1 MARGAKVVKFPG
13 PAIEPDLKEF
23 IDECLV
29 PMLVRDALK
38 DAANE
43 IHLAHSNRI
52 GGQCARRE
60 NAS

>member
-1 MARGAKVVKFPG
+1 MARGAKIVKFPG

-38 DAANE
+38 DAASE
-43 IHLAHSNRI
+43 IQLARSDRVVR
-52 GGQCARRE
+52 QCARRE